1 MENMIGK
8 IFLFLFIN
16 FNLFSQFKFSIQENI
31 YENVKYSLK
40 IIIDKKLNIEDENS
54 ISLINFNIVNSYNK
68 NENFIIDSPIFSKE
82 NNHLKYIEYKIIFLK
97 SDYYLVN
104 KFKIKYNNNFYFID
118 SKYIFVKNKEI
129 NDIIPKLYWDIK
141 KHNYLTNE
149 NLILTL
155 YIDNL
160 NSKYI
165 NKKYEIDYDNLN
177 YDLKEVDY
185 INKKS
190 KKNC

>member
-1 MENMIGK
+1 MIGK